1 MNILVKNERGSTLVV
16 VMLMI
21 LVFTVLG
28 LSILST
34 SIGGAKRTEIR
45 EDQVTDDLD
54 SIRALGEAVAYIKKT
69 IDTEFNL
76 PFGNPD
82 MSVSTYHH
90 NIIEAKLIHNPYG
103 YRIENISDDREY
115 NIKEDEDYTRV
126 LKVSSGK
133 YEQIVYITGMP
144 SFLKYAIGS
153 REILTLNGST
163 YVEKGNIYAKE
174 KLVISNQAKYI
185 YKGVH
190 GIEPTTFPSVNE
202 ENEHQLFIEGNDIE
216 YCPNNCYSAEETIT
230 SSFHPLPGEQIERA
244 FYPTAPTVSKEESE
258 YVGVD
263 IEKTF
268 KEKLKTAGFLSN
280 HIDPFPLE
288 INEII
293 AEGLN
298 SPTVEVVS
306 SFENLNQSPTIK
318 SYLHLG
324 EDEKEVY
331 IDTNR
336 LVIDDKSKWIVIDG
350 SGIIESV
357 GNDVMEISAN
367 ILITGD
373 LTIRGDIAFD
383 STIYVLGNTTINN
396 VDIRGFN
403 KSELILMTKGQL
415 EIARINKF
423 LDQVN
428 TIHAYLYTHEDAEL
442 YAVGSY
448 LRVEGGIFAH
458 GNLEINAY
466 RGKAKENG
474 HAIEFGKGLENKPAE
489 SRLVIKNDKRLFL
502 NQAQGL
508 PKIDRLEVMT
518 DLMRK
523 E

>member
-16 VMLMI
+16 VMLLI

-45 EDQVTDDLD
+45 EDQVTNDLD
-54 SIRALGEAVAYIKKT
+54 AIRALGEAVAYIKKT
-69 IDTEFNL
+69 IDTEFNH
-76 PFGNPD
+76 PSGNPD

-103 YRIENISDDREY
+103 YQIENISDQSEY
-115 NIKEDEDYTRV
+115 DIKENEDYTRV

-153 REILTLNGST
+153 RETLTLNGST
-163 YVEKGNIYAKE
+163 FVEKGNIYANK

-185 YKGVH
+185 YNGVH
-190 GIEPTTFPSVNE
+190 DVEPTTFPSVNE
-202 ENEHQLFIEGNDIE
+202 ENEHQLFIEGNDIK
-216 YCPNNCYSAEETIT
+216 YCQNNCYIAEETIT
-230 SSFHPLPGEQIERA
+230 SSFHPLPVEQIERA
-244 FYPTAPTVSKEESE
+244 FYPTAPTVSKEEGE

-268 KEKLKTAGFLSN
+268 KEKLKSAGFLST
-280 HIDPFPLE
+280 HIDPLPLE
-288 INEII
+288 MNEII

-298 SPTVEVVS
+298 SPAVEVVS
-306 SFENLNQSPTIK
+306 SFENLNQSPTIQ
-318 SYLHLG
+318 SYLRLG
-324 EDEKEVY
+324 DDEEEVY

-336 LVIDDKSKWIVIDG
+336 LVINDKSKWIVING
-350 SGIIESV
+350 NGIIENV

-396 VDIRGFN
+396 VDIRGLN

-423 LDQVN
+423 LDEVN
-428 TIHAYLYTHEDAEL
+428 SINAYLYTHENAEL

-448 LRVEGGIFAH
+448 LRVEGGIFAN

-466 RGKAKENG
+466 RGKAKETDQ
-474 HAIEFGKGLENKPAE
+474 AIEFGKGLESKPAE